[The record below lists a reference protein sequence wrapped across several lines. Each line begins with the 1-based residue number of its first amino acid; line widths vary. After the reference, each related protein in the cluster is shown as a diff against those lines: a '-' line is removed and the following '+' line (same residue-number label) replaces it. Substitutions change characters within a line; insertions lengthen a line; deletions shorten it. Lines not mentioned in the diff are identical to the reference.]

1 MNCEILQTLYIK
13 SNGEIL
19 CNDDYGERV
28 HLGQIDSQ
36 ASLDMDI
43 LFVNDA
49 YTTIRRALAR
59 NTVPWPGI
67 CEHCAFLR
75 HDEPYVDTLGDK
87 RISKLQL
94 EPSLLC
100 NLNCLGCTN
109 DQQIRNRKKPHMMK
123 PETFELVLR
132 TLKSQEYLLDS
143 IEYCGQGEPLMH
155 TRFSE
160 FVEIAKR
167 YYPSAWQRLIT
178 NGNFSYEKTVG
189 SAPVDEIIV
198 AGDGFFQES
207 YSQYRVR
214 GDITKVL
221 KFVQAA
227 VAAKQKGRP
236 IVIWKYIL
244 FEFNDSTEELL
255 AVQEK
260 IAELGV
266 DTLVFVV
273 THSAHRSQLYTMKT
287 VTDLPII
294 KSNVTTNAHPVFYD
308 GAVKGSIKKPL
319 VQRLSELVRK
329 NCLAQID
336 DVMLMPDNLL
346 QIRGWAASVNR
357 VGSIHLNV
365 GNLLLGE
372 TQPTG
377 FRPDVADAFPSFP
390 FQPME
395 FRLSAQLPEGTGK
408 TIDIT
413 LKVMD
418 KDAASERCFK
428 MKCTF
433 DTPIA

>member
-19 CNDDYGERV
+19 CNDDYGERIQ
-28 HLGQIDSQ
+28 LGQIDSQ
-36 ASLDMDI
+36 ASLDMDA
-43 LFVNDA
+43 LFVNEA
-49 YTTIRRALAR
+49 YTTIRRALAC

-75 HDEPYVDTLGDK
+75 HDEPYVDELGDK
-87 RISKLQL
+87 HISKLQV

-109 DQQIRNRKKPHMMK
+109 DQQICNRIKPHLMT

-132 TLKSQEYLLDS
+132 TLNRQEYLLDS

-155 TRFSE
+155 PRFSE
-160 FVEIAKR
+160 FVEIAKM
-167 YYPSAWQRLIT
+167 YYPAVWQRLIT
-178 NGNFSYEKTVG
+178 NGNFSYEKAVG
-189 SAPVDEIIV
+189 SAPVDEVIV

-207 YSQYRVR
+207 YSQYRVN

-221 KFVQAA
+221 KFVQDA

-244 FEFNDSTEELL
+244 FEFNDSHEELL

-260 IAELGV
+260 TAELGV

-273 THSAHRSQLYTMKT
+273 THSAHCSKRYTMKT
-287 VTDLPII
+287 LTDLPII
-294 KSNVTTNAHPVFYD
+294 KANVTTNAHPVFYN
-308 GAVKGSIKKPL
+308 GAVKGSITKSF
-319 VQRLSELVRK
+319 VQRLTELFRK
-329 NCLAQID
+329 KCQARID

-346 QIRGWAASVNR
+346 QVRGWAASVNR
-357 VGSIHLNV
+357 VESIQLTI

-372 TQPTG
+372 TQPSG

-395 FRLSAQLPEGTGK
+395 FRLSAQLPEGARES
-408 TIDIT
+408 INIT
-413 LKVMD
+413 LKVTD
-418 KDAASERCFK
+418 KDAANKRCFK
-428 MKCTF
+428 MRCIFK
-433 DTPIA
+433 TPIA